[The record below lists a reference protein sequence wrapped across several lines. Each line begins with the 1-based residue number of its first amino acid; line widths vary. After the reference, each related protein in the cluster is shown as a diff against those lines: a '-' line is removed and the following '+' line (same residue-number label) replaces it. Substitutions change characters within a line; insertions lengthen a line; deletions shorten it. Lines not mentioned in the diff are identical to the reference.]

1 MKGLVDAGKVLVVC
15 LFCFV
20 GFFFFFK
27 SQKQCWAVA
36 DLFGGRYEILELLND
51 HFGCTLAREGVKLR
65 KTGSWERSLKSCLRV
80 VVILQSLDL
89 VNQPLF
95 PGICAFCN
103 FEDINYITS
112 CPTSVHSEAN
122 FSALDALP
130 FWLMTSGYFHHSI
143 PLPKPTSSAKLN
155 VENSLPF
162 LFIKHFHWHTLMITA

>member
-20 GFFFFFK
+20 VFCFFFFLITKAMVSCCRSF
-27 SQKQCWAVA
+27 
-36 DLFGGRYEILELLND
+36 FGGGMKYLNYLTI
-51 HFGCTLAREGVKLR
+51 TLAALWPEKGLSWGKLEA
-65 KTGSWERSLKSCLRV
+65 ERGLKSCLRA
-80 VVILQSLDL
+80 VILQSLDL

-95 PGICAFCN
+95 PHICAFCN

-130 FWLMTSGYFHHSI
+130 FWLMALGHFHHSI
-143 PLPKPTSSAKLN
+143 PLPTATSSAKLN

-162 LFIKHFHWHTLMITA
+162 LFIKHFHWHTLTITP